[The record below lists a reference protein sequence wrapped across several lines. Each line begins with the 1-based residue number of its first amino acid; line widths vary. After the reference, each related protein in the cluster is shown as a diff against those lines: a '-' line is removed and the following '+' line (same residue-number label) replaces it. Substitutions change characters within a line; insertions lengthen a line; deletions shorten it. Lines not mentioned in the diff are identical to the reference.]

1 MSRNYVSHFRGDFT
15 PNNLRIKDEPLS
27 PNEYFGEHNFD
38 MPFDNEFCSLK
49 KSMSMSDIT
58 KLKQDLENLNFENDE
73 YMHQQYQQQLSG
85 GSSNISVSKKTKF
98 VSMAEAIYHYQRD
111 TPTRFHTSK
120 PKQFQNVIRQSKLT
134 LALSP
139 HLRCKERSRPRHIM
153 SQKEKED
160 LELEEI
166 RKFKLKANPV
176 PHSILSGPHLP
187 EVPRKPP
194 TVPEP
199 FNLTEIYKNNN
210 PTPEE
215 IHTFKAR
222 PVPKQILAKPHIPV
236 KLPPKTTKPAT
247 PKFIS
252 KRAKST
258 ESLNLQHRRIL
269 SSKVQTHHDKIDK
282 TARLGP
288 LKPEPFSFL
297 KRDEEIKKRKEEWI
311 KKQIEEEKRLASQ
324 FKAQPLPVAVKKR
337 MQVATHGATSSSTS
351 SDNKEN
357 FKFEAKPPVVLYKEP
372 FKPVLQSNHSVKL
385 VPFEL
390 NTEKR
395 AAEREKF
402 EKQLKEKEEEMELQ
416 KQQLEKERKEMEDRN
431 IQEMRAKLVHHP
443 IPIPTYEP
451 FIPKTSGRIT
461 IPDTP
466 KFIRRLKE
474 KQS

>member
-222 PVPKQILAKPHIPV
+222 PVPKQILAKPHIP
-236 KLPPKTTKPAT
+236 
-247 PKFIS
+247 
-252 KRAKST
+252 
-258 ESLNLQHRRIL
+258 
-269 SSKVQTHHDKIDK
+269 
-282 TARLGP
+282 LGWG
-288 LKPEPFSFL
+288 L
-297 KRDEEIKKRKEEWI
+297 
-311 KKQIEEEKRLASQ
+311 
-324 FKAQPLPVAVKKR
+324 
-337 MQVATHGATSSSTS
+337 
-351 SDNKEN
+351 
-357 FKFEAKPPVVLYKEP
+357 
-372 FKPVLQSNHSVKL
+372 
-385 VPFEL
+385 
-390 NTEKR
+390 
-395 AAEREKF
+395 
-402 EKQLKEKEEEMELQ
+402 
-416 KQQLEKERKEMEDRN
+416 
-431 IQEMRAKLVHHP
+431 
-443 IPIPTYEP
+443 
-451 FIPKTSGRIT
+451 
-461 IPDTP
+461 
-466 KFIRRLKE
+466 
-474 KQS
+474 